1 MGRIELYKD
10 KSDCCGCEVC
20 VNICKRNAIK
30 MQEDEYGFLY
40 PKIDSNLCIECGQ
53 CKKVCSYQN
62 ENIELNDPIS
72 AEAAMAIDREISLK
86 SASGGIFAVLAKKI
100 LQEGGSV
107 YGCAFTCKDGVL
119 YPEHIRVQ
127 SEKDLIRLQGSKYVH
142 SRMGSI
148 YKKVKEDLNEGRL
161 VLFSGTPCQIDAL
174 NSYLKNQDKNN
185 LLTIDIICH
194 GPPSAKL
201 FDEYLKQIEK
211 NINGKIVDFK
221 FRDKSG
227 GWGLKGS
234 IIYQDKRKKLRKKLL
249 PVQLSSYYTLFLDSE
264 TYRENCYS
272 CKYAG
277 KRRTGDITLG
287 DYWGIEDEHPEILVD
302 NGGQIDKS
310 IGISCVLINTK
321 KGRQLL
327 DSLEEKI
334 ERVPSSYEKIAK
346 RNHQLIYPSS
356 HSDIR
361 HTIFK
366 LYKQK
371 GYSAIEQWYFNRLG
385 IKQYI
390 YKIWNY
396 IPRKAQI
403 FIKKIV

>member
-10 KSDCCGCEVC
+10 ISDCCGCEAC

-30 MQEDEYGFLY
+30 MQEDEYGFLF
-40 PKIDSNLCIECGQ
+40 PQIDASLCIECGQ

-62 ENIELNDPIS
+62 ENIELNEPLL
-72 AEAAMAIDREISLK
+72 AEAATVTDREICLK
-86 SASGGIFAVLAKKI
+86 SASGGIFAALAKKI
-100 LQEGGSV
+100 LQEGGRV
-107 YGCAFTCKDGVL
+107 YGCAFTYKNGVL
-119 YPEHIRVQ
+119 YPEHVRVQ
-127 SEKDLIRLQGSKYVH
+127 SENDLVRLQGSKYVQ
-142 SRMGSI
+142 SRMGNI
-148 YKKVKEDLNEGRL
+148 YKNVKKDLNEGRL
-161 VLFSGTPCQIDAL
+161 VLFSGTPCQISAL
-174 NSYLKNQDKNN
+174 NSYLKNQEKNN
-185 LLTIDIICH
+185 LFTVDIICH
-194 GPPSAKL
+194 GTPSAKL
-201 FDEYLKQIEK
+201 FDDYLKQIEK

-234 IIYQDKRKKLRKKLL
+234 IIYQNKRNQLRKKLL

-277 KRRTGDITLG
+277 KKRTGDITLG
-287 DYWGIEDEHPEILVD
+287 DYWGVEDEHPEILAE
-302 NGGQIDKS
+302 NGGRLDKS
-310 IGISCVLINTK
+310 MGISCVLINTK
-321 KGRQLL
+321 KGQQLL
-327 DSLEEKI
+327 DCLDEKI

-346 RNHQLIYPSS
+346 RNNQLKCPSS
-356 HSDIR
+356 HSIVRD
-361 HTIFK
+361 TIFK
-366 LYKQK
+366 LYEQK
-371 GYSAIEQWYFNRLG
+371 GYPAIERWYFKRLG
-385 IKQYI
+385 IKRYV